1 MTLENILWGLSG
13 YIAFLIFQLVK
24 PSRNRSGWDF
34 VLQVSLFSICSYAL
48 SQLLRAL
55 FLLVAPTQYTD
66 TIRHFWYFIF
76 PSKSIHF
83 AVGLFVSVFVGG
95 IIAFTWS
102 KYHNKLSKLSNFLGG
117 KNRDFEFSDTFFA
130 TCHNLLGK
138 LVLLTL
144 KGGKV
149 YVGVLTQATQDPNE
163 SMRFLKITPVLSGYR
178 NKETFRVSFNTN
190 YVFDIQNDDSS
201 TVKPPARDIL
211 IPVAEISTMAEF
223 DKDLHDQFV
232 KIGITKIETTTATQN
247 TENQPEQSSI

>member
-34 VLQVSLFSICSYAL
+34 VLQVSLFSVCCYAL
-48 SQLLRAL
+48 SQILRAS
-55 FLLVAPTQYTD
+55 FLYFIPLQITNA
-66 TIRHFWYFIF
+66 IRDFWYAIF

-83 AVGLFVSVFVGG
+83 AVGLFVSFFVGG
-95 IIAFTWS
+95 VIAFVWS
-102 KYHNKLSKLSNFLGG
+102 KFHTNLSKLSNFLGG

-130 TCHNLLGK
+130 TCHYLLGK
-138 LVLLTL
+138 LVLLTI

-178 NKETFRVSFNTN
+178 HKETFQVNFNTN
-190 YVFDIQNDDSS
+190 YVFDIQTEDSS
-201 TVKPPARDIL
+201 AVKPPSRDIL
-211 IPVAEISTMAEF
+211 IPVSEVSTMTEF

-232 KIGITKIETTTATQN
+232 KVGITNIETSAKHRQEQN
-247 TENQPEQSSI
+247 HQ